1 MEPQSAQR
9 RMIKSNT
16 KSRVLSSYSIICWC
30 LSSPFSHQTSNIMCT
45 YIYIHIHPCLICVP
59 QPEKIPV
66 FAWTT
71 MAPLPGVVSLRLIP
85 GHVDA
90 GAAVAAERV
99 DGVAALA
106 DEDAWETRGWSFL
119 EPWWHGRL
127 PIFFFTMAKFTMRID
142 AWCFLYHFPGRSLDD
157 PDGACHNLLYIISW
171 LKWSLLPK
179 VQYGHGSIQIG
190 LWED

>member
-1 MEPQSAQR
+1 
-9 RMIKSNT
+9 
-16 KSRVLSSYSIICWC
+16 
-30 LSSPFSHQTSNIMCT
+30 
-45 YIYIHIHPCLICVP
+45 
-59 QPEKIPV
+59 
-66 FAWTT
+66 

-142 AWCFLYHFPGRSLDD
+142 AWCFLYHFPWKELR
-157 PDGACHNLLYIISW
+157 
-171 LKWSLLPK
+171 
-179 VQYGHGSIQIG
+179 
-190 LWED
+190 